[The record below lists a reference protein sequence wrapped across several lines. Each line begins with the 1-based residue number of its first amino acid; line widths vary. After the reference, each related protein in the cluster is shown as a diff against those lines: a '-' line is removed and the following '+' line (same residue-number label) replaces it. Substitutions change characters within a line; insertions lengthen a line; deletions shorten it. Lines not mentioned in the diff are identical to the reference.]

1 MRYISEKVMAP
12 NGLFRSRDGE
22 PLGPVDDVILRP
34 SDLLGTVKRTLE
46 RRRHRA
52 AANSSKAGSN
62 GNSSGLSSGV
72 GVGGVRR
79 SSSRCQC
86 KHHQQRQLKQRQ
98 EEQRRALK
106 RQLAEKA
113 AVGESASHIRRHL
126 DAINRHTG
134 QWTAVGDAA
143 GSPPG
148 AARMPPLP
156 PAGRR
161 FSWRRSIAVCP
172 ELAKLWLIR
181 RRKGA
186 GRGRQEKCCGT
197 SYMRYRRSYS
207 AFYLNSKKGS

>member
-12 NGLFRSRDGE
+12 NGFFRSRDGE

-52 AANSSKAGSN
+52 AANSSKASN

-72 GVGGVRR
+72 GVGVGGGVRR

-161 FSWRRSIAVCP
+161 FSWRRMIAVCL
-172 ELAKLWLIR
+172 ERLDGEIVAH
-181 RRKGA
+181 
-186 GRGRQEKCCGT
+186 
-197 SYMRYRRSYS
+197 
-207 AFYLNSKKGS
+207 